1 MNDNNTA
8 TDADDYVIRVLDS
21 PMAVDLTSWNTLL
34 HTQDVPTPFMRLE
47 YLRAL
52 HQTGCANAANGW
64 DPRFFLLERQG
75 VLQAATVLYV
85 KSHSQGEFVF
95 DWGWARA
102 YQQHGLDY
110 HPKAVCGVPFLPVTG
125 SRLLARHDADRELL
139 SLSLLA
145 WCESNG
151 LTGLHALFASPQ
163 DVQALTRAGL
173 LTRHTVQFHWCNRAP
188 AYASF
193 DDFLASLSQEKR
205 KKIRQERRK
214 VHDAGVRFEVRRGTE
229 ISSAD
234 WDFFYRCYERTYL
247 EHGNHPYLSR
257 DFYARMQATMP
268 EDWLLFI
275 ATRNGE
281 QIASSLIATN
291 TSSQSAGSLN
301 GSEICTKVA
310 YGRHWGALQRVDCLH
325 FEACY
330 YQPLQW
336 CIDNGYQHF
345 EGGAQGEHKLARA
358 LLPVTT
364 TSAHWLAHPEF
375 FAAVDRFLERER
387 AGIDDYVET
396 LHEHSPF
403 KAP

>member
-8 TDADDYVIRVLDS
+8 TDADDYVIRLLDS
-21 PMAVDLTSWNTLL
+21 PLAVDLPSWNTLL
-34 HTQDVPTPFMRLE
+34 HAQDVPTPFMRLE

-75 VLQAATVLYV
+75 VLQAATVLYI

-125 SRLLARHDADRELL
+125 SRLLARRQVDREAL
-139 SLSLLA
+139 SLGLLA
-145 WCESNG
+145 WCESQG

-163 DVQALTRAGL
+163 DVLALTRAGL
-173 LTRHTVQFHWCNRAP
+173 LTRHTVQFHWRNRAP
-188 AYASF
+188 GYASF
-193 DDFLASLSQEKR
+193 DDFLANLSQEKR

-257 DFYARMQATMP
+257 DFYAQMQATMP

-275 ATRNGE
+275 ATINGE
-281 QIASSLIATN
+281 PIASSLIATN

-301 GSEICTKVA
+301 GSESCAKVA

-336 CIDNGYQHF
+336 CINNGYQHF

-364 TSAHWLAHPEF
+364 TSAHWLAHPDF
-375 FAAVDRFLERER
+375 FAAVDHFLQRER